1 MLPPSPPAPRVVLG
15 WTWFLDLLLRFHVN
29 FDWLGFGLIMTGFKI
44 DYGSA
49 LGGFGL
55 SLLGLWLDLGWLLG

>member
-15 WTWFLDLLLRFHVN
+15 WTWFLDLLLRFHVD

-49 LGGFGL
+49 ALIAL
-55 SLLGLWLDLGWLLG
+55 

>member
-1 MLPPSPPAPRVVLG
+1 MLPPSPPAPRVILG
-15 WTWFLDLLLRFHVN
+15 WTLFLDLLLRFHVD
-29 FDWLGFGLIMTGFKI
+29 FDWLGFGLIMTGFKT

-49 LGGFGL
+49 LGGFGM